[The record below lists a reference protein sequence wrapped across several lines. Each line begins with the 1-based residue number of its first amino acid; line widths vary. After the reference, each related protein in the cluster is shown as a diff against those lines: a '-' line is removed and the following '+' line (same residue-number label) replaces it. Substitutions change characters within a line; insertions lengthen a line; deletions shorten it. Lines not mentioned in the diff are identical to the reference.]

1 MKLSTINQIVETIL
15 SQNDDKAKLERNA
28 NEVTIALKM
37 AMICESRGIEE
48 AMDYYN
54 KTHGPYEYLEYRTN
68 VTKSDDISLCKFNK
82 NTILGDETHP
92 NVKDFGGLWEFSQE
106 YRDDTK

>member
-1 MKLSTINQIVETIL
+1 MKMKLTTINQIVEAIL
-15 SQNDDKAKLERNA
+15 SQNDDKAKLERSA

-37 AMICESRGIEE
+37 AMICESSGIEE

-68 VTKSDDISLCKFNK
+68 VPKSDDISLCKDCWCMTR
-82 NTILGDETHP
+82 TINGKCGKCSTR
-92 NVKDFGGLWEFSQE
+92 KGQ
-106 YRDDTK
+106 

>member
-1 MKLSTINQIVETIL
+1 MKMKLTTINQIVEAIL
-15 SQNDDKAKLERNA
+15 SQNDDKAKLERSA

-68 VTKSDDISLCKFNK
+68 VTKSDDISLCKDCWCMTR
-82 NTILGDETHP
+82 TINGKCGKCSTR
-92 NVKDFGGLWEFSQE
+92 KGQ
-106 YRDDTK
+106 

>member
-1 MKLSTINQIVETIL
+1 MKLSIINQIVEAIL
-15 SQNDDKAKLERNA
+15 SQNGNKAKLERSA

-48 AMDYYN
+48 AMDYYD

-68 VTKSDDISLCKFNK
+68 VTKSDDIRLCKNCYCMSH
-82 NTILGDETHP
+82 TIDGKCGKCEAR
-92 NVKDFGGLWEFSQE
+92 KE
-106 YRDDTK
+106 K